1 MASEVR
7 IGKLRYD
14 IISDTTKFE
23 KGIKATRAEI
33 KMADK
38 AFRDHA
44 KASDITRQKLERL
57 ASVERK
63 AGASGAAIAH
73 QRKMLQAQLQ
83 QELSLEAQLE
93 AAKKKAIRTGN
104 RKSAVVLAES
114 ESVKKLNKQLLALE
128 KTEEKRSRFNARGG
142 AIGGTL
148 GGNIFSM
155 MGLGGVGGAA
165 GRFAGTGIGGFM
177 APGVGSTLGITGGLL
192 TTGVGLK
199 AIASWGKLERE
210 IVDFSA
216 IVGDPGKADSLVSSF
231 RRLAKETP
239 LTTGV
244 IIRNA
249 KVLRGYGVDLK
260 NETDFIRRIGDVAGG
275 SAEKMT
281 GLTLA
286 IGQIAATGYLTG
298 QDRLQ
303 LINNGF
309 GMKPIA
315 DAAGVEMANLK
326 DAIENRQITWDHVK
340 QAVINTTNEGGLF
353 ADRMKKAS
361 MTISGS
367 WDRMFAEITE
377 GFENLGEK
385 MSKDGVIAS
394 SMRGFG
400 ATVNEIL
407 TIAGEGLDEIRGKLK
422 GFKDMRNDVVN
433 STVGPQMKALTEFI
447 VLAGSKIGAG
457 TILDAI
463 YGGPEYGGLHGGR
476 KKPPVA
482 DPEAFRRAMG
492 LGGDSGA
499 AGSQDAPAKP
509 TPEEIAGM
517 QAEADANRASAAAM
531 KDQIEFQIRLL
542 KYNDRQKHQAT
553 VVRELNQLRKE
564 GKITEMEYNEI
575 YRKRMELYDAQQ
587 AMNDQEKQQD
597 EEKSKRIEAIK
608 EQERQQVE
616 ALRKRAEAE
625 RKALGNTRVTLGGV
639 GGSSAGADY
648 QFLSNRAKSQEQF
661 RLDEERNKKLAEI
674 SDRLKGDIDKA
685 GKEADAKIEIIK
697 MGD

>member
-14 IISDTTKFE
+14 IVSDTTKFE

-83 QELSLEAQLE
+83 QELALEAQLE
-93 AAKKKAIRTGN
+93 AAKKKAIATGN
-104 RKSAVVLAES
+104 RKAAVVLAES

-128 KTEEKRSRFNARGG
+128 KTEEKRALFNARGG

-148 GGNIFSM
+148 GGNIMSM
-155 MGLGGVGGAA
+155 FGLGGVGGAA
-165 GRFAGTGIGGFM
+165 GRFAGTGVGGFL
-177 APGVGSTLGITGGLL
+177 APGVASTLGMTGGLF
-192 TTGVGLK
+192 TAGIGIK

-210 IVDFSA
+210 IVDLSA
-216 IVGDPGKADSLVSSF
+216 IIGDESKSKSLVSSL
-231 RRLAKETP
+231 RKLAKDTP
-239 LTTGV
+239 LTTSTLIRGV
-244 IIRNA
+244 KILKA
-249 KVLRGYGVDLK
+249 YGVETKDTTDLM
-260 NETDFIRRIGDVAGG
+260 RRFGDATGG
-275 SAEKMT
+275 SAEKMGALIT
-281 GLTLA
+281 AYSQAMALGKLQGQERNQLVNAGFAVSEIAVTMGISMDEFKKKMEAGQVPAQALHDTLVRLTNA
-286 IGQIAATGYLTG
+286 
-298 QDRLQ
+298 
-303 LINNGF
+303 
-309 GMKPIA
+309 
-315 DAAGVEMANLK
+315 
-326 DAIENRQITWDHVK
+326 
-340 QAVINTTNEGGLF
+340 GGLY
-353 ADRMKKAS
+353 AGRMEKAS
-361 MTISGS
+361 KTVSGS
-367 WDRMFAEITE
+367 WERMFAEIDE
-377 GFENLGEK
+377 GFANLGEAI
-385 MSKDGVIAS
+385 SEGGVLAK
-394 SMRGFG
+394 SMRSFG
-400 ATVNEIL
+400 ELSNWVL
-407 TIAGEGLDEIRGKLK
+407 TTTAEGLRELKKAGSEFEKKTGLSSFDTSKPLESVMLGPMRGRIEKI
-422 GFKDMRNDVVN
+422 FKDY
-433 STVGPQMKALTEFI
+433 SLLF
-447 VLAGSKIGAG
+447 
-457 TILDAI
+457 
-463 YGGPEYGGLHGGR
+463 
-476 KKPPVA
+476 KPLPGEA
-482 DPEAFRRAMG
+482 EAPEASGAADAAMG
-492 LGGDSGA
+492 LADEIKPY
-499 AGSQDAPAKP
+499 DPPAPAKP
-509 TPEEIAGM
+509 TAEELGKM